1 MKKNLYTQPTLEV
14 VEFDVQDII
23 TASGEVIPPFSNPE
37 VQTLL
42 TEGPKAVEV
51 GYDVFQ

>member
-1 MKKNLYTQPTLEV
+1 MKKNMYTQPTLEV

-23 TASGEVIPPFSNPE
+23 TASGDMPPFSNPE
-37 VQTLL
+37 IQQLN

-51 GYDVFQ
+51 EYDVFQ